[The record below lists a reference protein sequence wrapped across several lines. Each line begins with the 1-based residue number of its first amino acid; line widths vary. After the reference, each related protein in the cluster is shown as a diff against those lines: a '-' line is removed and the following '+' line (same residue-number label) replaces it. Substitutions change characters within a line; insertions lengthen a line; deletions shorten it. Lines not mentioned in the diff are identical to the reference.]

1 MKANWYAARDA
12 AKRAG
17 GIVESSEEGSYAI
30 WISRG
35 GNLMA
40 CVESHVFSA
49 SDGQAHTLT
58 VLRRGATGEELA
70 RQIEAEKDR
79 IPYVV
84 AAAVA
89 AIRSFA
95 AGRPAGRRAG

>member
-1 MKANWYAARDA
+1 MKTNWYAARDA

-17 GIVESSEEGSYAI
+17 GIIESSEEGSYAI
-30 WISRG
+30 WTSRG

-40 CVESHVFSA
+40 CVESHVFGGN
-49 SDGQAHTLT
+49 DGQAHSLT
-58 VLRRGATGEELA
+58 VLRLGSTAEELA

-84 AAAVA
+84 ASAVA

-95 AGRPAGRRAG
+95 AG

>member
-17 GIVESSEEGSYAI
+17 GIIDSSEDGSYAI

-40 CVESHVFSA
+40 CVESHVFGGSD
-49 SDGQAHTLT
+49 DGQAHTIT
-58 VLRRGATGEELA
+58 ILRRAATAEDLVA
-70 RQIEAEKDR
+70 QIEAEQAA
-79 IPYVV
+79 IPYVMV
-84 AAAVA
+84 AAVT
-89 AIRSFA
+89 AIKSFA
-95 AGRPAGRRAG
+95 AGQE